1 MLFSVLLLPLF
12 VAAGGIVPH
21 SLIELPVQQLPY
33 ILELD
38 TSPFL
43 FATRQCLSKLGI
55 ALAAS
60 EFAPNHFL
68 DYTDV
73 ALYDLHDLGADILVH
88 IVGNGDTMLTVTAEL
103 DGGVNGLEQ

>member
-12 VAAGGIVPH
+12 VAAGSIVPH

-38 TSPFL
+38 PSPFL

-60 EFAPNHFL
+60 DFSPNHL
-68 DYTDV
+68 VNNADIT
-73 ALYDLHDLGADILVH
+73 LYNLHDLGTDIFVNIIRH
-88 IVGNGDTMLTVTAEL
+88 WNAMLTVTAEL